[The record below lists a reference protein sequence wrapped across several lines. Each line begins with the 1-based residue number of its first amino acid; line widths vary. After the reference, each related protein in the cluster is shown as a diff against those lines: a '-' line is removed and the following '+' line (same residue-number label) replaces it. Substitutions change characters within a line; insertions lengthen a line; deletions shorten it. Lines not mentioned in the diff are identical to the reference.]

1 MEIVFFLP
9 LLLVCSVSADQT
21 ETPLQP
27 PCPQDI
33 HAVLREMTASL
44 AEHKVEIR
52 TLKEHNK
59 ELVAKL
65 KEAESQKLKQQL
77 QDHAAKLEELETHKS
92 VVVELKQELKV
103 KQVAFSASL
112 LDQGD
117 GYTGPFNTETTLIFK
132 RVVTNIGNAYNIN
145 TGIFTA
151 PVRGVYHF
159 EWHIGAHGD
168 ASHAV
173 YALLFKNGERIFTA
187 YEVQPSH
194 YVTTS
199 NGASLL
205 LEVGDQVLLHL
216 ATNSKIYDNQN
227 HLSTFSGHLIFTM

>member
-1 MEIVFFLP
+1 MEIIMFFLP
-9 LLLVCSVSADQT
+9 LLLVCSISADQP

-44 AEHKVEIR
+44 TEQKVEIR

-59 ELVAKL
+59 GKILPLGITEVPLSQHVLVNITQIL
-65 KEAESQKLKQQL
+65 MLF
-77 QDHAAKLEELETHKS
+77 T
-92 VVVELKQELKV
+92 
-103 KQVAFSASL
+103 QVAFSASL
-112 LDQGD
+112 LEQGEGD
-117 GYTGPFNTETTLIFK
+117 TGPFNDHTTLIFK
-132 RVVTNIGNAYNIN
+132 HVVTNIGNAYNKN
-145 TGIFTA
+145 TGNNTEC
-151 PVRGVYHF
+151 HF
-159 EWHIGAHGD
+159 SWHIGAHGD

-205 LEVGDQVLLHL
+205 LQVGDQVLLHL
-216 ATNSKIYDNQN
+216 ATNAKIYDNQN

>member
-1 MEIVFFLP
+1 MEIIMFFLP
-9 LLLVCSVSADQT
+9 LLLVCSISADQP

-44 AEHKVEIR
+44 TEQKVEIR

-59 ELVAKL
+59 E
-65 KEAESQKLKQQL
+65 AESQKTEIDKLKQQL
-77 QDHAAKLEELETHKS
+77 QVT
-92 VVVELKQELKV
+92 
-103 KQVAFSASL
+103 QVAFSASL
-112 LDQGD
+112 LDQGE
-117 GYTGPFNTETTLIFK
+117 GYTGPFNTQSTLVFK
-132 RVVTNIGNAYNIN
+132 HVVTNIGNAYNKHTGNN
-145 TGIFTA
+145 TEC
-151 PVRGVYHF
+151 HF
-159 EWHIGAHGD
+159 SWHIGAHGD

-205 LEVGDQVLLHL
+205 LQVGDQVLLHL
-216 ATNSKIYDNQN
+216 ATNAKIYDNQN